1 MGPPLARSLELPSDA
16 HRGEM
21 ERERENVMWQFVY
34 SNAAPQDDFV
44 NPPVPAQPEQGN
56 LGTLMQA
63 IDRGAPIRVGML
75 RSGTIRNSVF
85 TVENVR
91 YWKTEDD
98 SQYVAIASLI
108 IGSSN
113 LNYDPTESAPGFGPW
128 FNGISVN
135 IYHTPAIAI
144 VDSRGHERFW
154 TPGNPT
160 PWMSPLP
167 RVFRWY
173 ADI

>member
-1 MGPPLARSLELPSDA
+1 MKDSDRPSRSHPPRPDGPSQTAGAP
-16 HRGEM
+16 GEM
-21 ERERENVMWQFVY
+21 KRERERVMLQLVY

-108 IGSSN
+108 
-113 LNYDPTESAPGFGPW
+113 
-128 FNGISVN
+128 
-135 IYHTPAIAI
+135 
-144 VDSRGHERFW
+144 
-154 TPGNPT
+154 
-160 PWMSPLP
+160 
-167 RVFRWY
+167 
-173 ADI
+173 

>member
-1 MGPPLARSLELPSDA
+1 
-16 HRGEM
+16 
-21 ERERENVMWQFVY
+21 MWQFVY

-91 YWKTEDD
+91 YWKTEDVLRQRAGQRSCGTGRTGGKCRACCNAFGEPAVVMD
-98 SQYVAIASLI
+98 RQFHPSHSAGTTHPHG
-108 IGSSN
+108 IGCMAD
-113 LNYDPTESAPGFGPW
+113 LKRQPRLAAPDP
-128 FNGISVN
+128 
-135 IYHTPAIAI
+135 H
-144 VDSRGHERFW
+144 
-154 TPGNPT
+154 
-160 PWMSPLP
+160 
-167 RVFRWY
+167 
-173 ADI
+173 

>member
-1 MGPPLARSLELPSDA
+1 
-16 HRGEM
+16 
-21 ERERENVMWQFVY
+21 MWQFVY

-128 FNGISVN
+128 FNGVSVN
-135 IYHTPAIAI
+135 IYHTRDSDCRQQRPRTLLDAWKPNT
-144 VDSRGHERFW
+144 VDVSSAPCVSVVR
-154 TPGNPT
+154 
-160 PWMSPLP
+160 
-167 RVFRWY
+167 
-173 ADI
+173 